1 MMLENK
7 VAVVTGA
14 GRGIGR
20 AVAIGLARE
29 GASVVVNDFGVAVDG
44 SQPSDGPA
52 SEVVAEIEKAGGK
65 AVSNFDSVAT
75 MDGGEAIIRTA
86 LEKFGKID
94 ILVCVAGILRE
105 RMIFNMP
112 EEDWDAVIAT
122 HLKGHF
128 ACMKPATILMRQQHS
143 GRIITFTS
151 SAGLDG
157 SPGQPNYAAAKEGI
171 VGLTRST
178 AIAMAKYG
186 VTCNS
191 IAPAAQTRM
200 TERTAGTPNARVRN
214 DGGPASP
221 EDIAPVVS
229 FLASD
234 AAGHI
239 TGQVIGV
246 NGRQVSLYSQPRQ
259 FRKIYGE
266 APWTAERLA
275 QVWDS
280 ALGQD
285 ELARFKQLGLALPG
299 HEQQATVAG
308 TPR

>member
-20 AVAIGLARE
+20 SVAIGLARE
-29 GASVVVNDFGVAVDG
+29 GAAVVVNDFGVAVDG

-178 AIAMAKYG
+178 AIAMATRCATAPSDFTTISKPPPST
-186 VTCNS
+186 TCSPS
-191 IAPAAQTRM
+191 IARGTCPRTR
-200 TERTAGTPNARVRN
+200 R
-214 DGGPASP
+214 S
-221 EDIAPVVS
+221 
-229 FLASD
+229 
-234 AAGHI
+234 
-239 TGQVIGV
+239 
-246 NGRQVSLYSQPRQ
+246 
-259 FRKIYGE
+259 
-266 APWTAERLA
+266 
-275 QVWDS
+275 
-280 ALGQD
+280 
-285 ELARFKQLGLALPG
+285 
-299 HEQQATVAG
+299 
-308 TPR
+308 

>member
-20 AVAIGLARE
+20 SVAIGLARE
-29 GASVVVNDFGVAVDG
+29 GAAVVVNDFGVAVDG

-122 HLKGHF
+122 HLK
-128 ACMKPATILMRQQHS
+128 
-143 GRIITFTS
+143 
-151 SAGLDG
+151 
-157 SPGQPNYAAAKEGI
+157 N
-171 VGLTRST
+171 
-178 AIAMAKYG
+178 
-186 VTCNS
+186 
-191 IAPAAQTRM
+191 
-200 TERTAGTPNARVRN
+200 
-214 DGGPASP
+214 
-221 EDIAPVVS
+221 
-229 FLASD
+229 
-234 AAGHI
+234 
-239 TGQVIGV
+239 
-246 NGRQVSLYSQPRQ
+246 
-259 FRKIYGE
+259 
-266 APWTAERLA
+266 
-275 QVWDS
+275 
-280 ALGQD
+280 
-285 ELARFKQLGLALPG
+285 
-299 HEQQATVAG
+299 
-308 TPR
+308 